1 MFLKMREQNFKSNIK
16 GEKTMKMLKIMNHNL
31 SDAQAKELKD
41 VWNVDEIV
49 TLSDK
54 GIKSF
59 EQVTAENYSNVI
71 DEINREIAEINPDIM
86 LIQGQ
91 AGVVHNVINSNSKV
105 IAIFAFTRRVSKEV
119 QNPDGTVT
127 KTSIF
132 EHQKFMKY

>member
-1 MFLKMREQNFKSNIK
+1 MRERNFKSNIK

-31 SDAQAKELKD
+31 SDAQMKELKD
-41 VWNVDEIV
+41 VWNVTEIV

-59 EQVTAENYSNVI
+59 EQVTAENYNNVI
-71 DEINREIAEINPDIM
+71 NEINREIAEIDPDIM

-91 AGVVHNVINSNSKV
+91 AGVVHNVINSNPEV
-105 IAIFAFTRRVSKEV
+105 TAIFAFTRRISKEM

>member
-1 MFLKMREQNFKSNIK
+1 MKEQNFKSNIK

-59 EQVTAENYSNVI
+59 EQVTAENYNDVI
-71 DEINREIAEINPDIM
+71 DKINREIAEINPDMM

-91 AGVVHNVINSNSKV
+91 AGVVHNVINSNPKV
-105 IAIFAFTRRVSKEV
+105 IAIFAFTRRVSKEA

>member
-1 MFLKMREQNFKSNIK
+1 MFLKMKEQNFKSNIK

-59 EQVTAENYSNVI
+59 EQVTAENYNNVI
-71 DEINREIAEINPDIM
+71 DEINREIAEINPDMM

-91 AGVVHNVINSNSKV
+91 AGVVHNVINSNPKV

-119 QNPDGTVT
+119 QNLDGTVT

>member
-1 MFLKMREQNFKSNIK
+1 MFLKMRGRNFKSNIK

-31 SDAQAKELKD
+31 SDAQMKELKD

-59 EQVTAENYSNVI
+59 EQVTAENYNNVI
-71 DEINREIAEINPDIM
+71 NEINREIVEINPDIM

-91 AGVVHNVINSNSKV
+91 AGVVHNVINSNPKV
-105 IAIFAFTRRVSKEV
+105 TAIFAFTRRVSKEV

>member
-1 MFLKMREQNFKSNIK
+1 
-16 GEKTMKMLKIMNHNL
+16 MKMLKIINHDL
-31 SDAQAKELKD
+31 SDVQMKELKD
-41 VWNVDEIV
+41 VWNVTGIV

-59 EQVTAENYSNVI
+59 EQVTAENYNNVI
-71 DEINREIAEINPDIM
+71 NEINREIAEINPDIM

-91 AGVVHNVINSNSKV
+91 AGVIHNVINSNPEV
-105 IAIFAFTRRVSKEV
+105 AAIFAFTKRVSKEV

>member
-1 MFLKMREQNFKSNIK
+1 MKEQNFKSNIK

-59 EQVTAENYSNVI
+59 EQVTAENYNNVI
-71 DEINREIAEINPDIM
+71 DKINREIAEINPDMM

-91 AGVVHNVINSNSKV
+91 AGVVHNVINSNPKV
-105 IAIFAFTRRVSKEV
+105 IAIFAFTRRVSKEA

>member
-1 MFLKMREQNFKSNIK
+1 
-16 GEKTMKMLKIMNHNL
+16 MKMLKIMNHNL
-31 SDAQAKELKD
+31 SDAQMKELKD
-41 VWNVDEIV
+41 VWNVTEIV

-54 GIKSF
+54 GIKNF
-59 EQVTAENYSNVI
+59 EQVTAENYNNVI

-91 AGVVHNVINSNSKV
+91 AGVVHNVINSNPKV
-105 IAIFAFTRRVSKEV
+105 TAIFAFTRRVSKEV

-127 KTSIF
+127 KTSVF

>member
-1 MFLKMREQNFKSNIK
+1 MREQNFKSNIK

-54 GIKSF
+54 GTKSF
-59 EQVTAENYSNVI
+59 EQVTAENYNDVI
-71 DEINREIAEINPDIM
+71 NEINREIAEINPDIM

-91 AGVVHNVINSNSKV
+91 AGVVHNVINSNPKV
-105 IAIFAFTRRVSKEV
+105 TAIFAFTRRISKEV

>member
-1 MFLKMREQNFKSNIK
+1 MKEQNFKSNIK

-59 EQVTAENYSNVI
+59 EQVTAENYNDVI
-71 DEINREIAEINPDIM
+71 DEINREIAEINPDMM

-91 AGVVHNVINSNSKV
+91 AGVVHNVINSNPKV
-105 IAIFAFTRRVSKEV
+105 IAIFAFTRRVSKEA

>member
-1 MFLKMREQNFKSNIK
+1 MKEQNFKSNIK

-31 SDAQAKELKD
+31 SDAQMKELKD

-59 EQVTAENYSNVI
+59 EQVTAENYNNVI
-71 DEINREIAEINPDIM
+71 NEINREIAEINPDMM

-91 AGVVHNVINSNSKV
+91 AGVVHNVINSNPKV
-105 IAIFAFTRRVSKEV
+105 TAIFAFTKRVSKEV
-119 QNPDGTVT
+119 QNLDGTVT

>member
-1 MFLKMREQNFKSNIK
+1 MKEQNFKSNIK

-59 EQVTAENYSNVI
+59 EQVTAENYNNVI
-71 DEINREIAEINPDIM
+71 DEINREIAEINPDMM

-91 AGVVHNVINSNSKV
+91 AGVVHNVINSNPKV

-119 QNPDGTVT
+119 QNLDGTVT

>member
-1 MFLKMREQNFKSNIK
+1 
-16 GEKTMKMLKIMNHNL
+16 MKMLKIMNHNL
-31 SDAQAKELKD
+31 SDAQMNELKD
-41 VWNVDEIV
+41 VWNVTEIV

-59 EQVTAENYSNVI
+59 EQVT

-91 AGVVHNVINSNSKV
+91 AGVVHNVINSNPKV
-105 IAIFAFTRRVSKEV
+105 TAIFAFTRRVSKEV

-127 KTSIF
+127 KTSI
-132 EHQKFMKY
+132 